1 MVTSFHTLKDLPMH
15 SLVTRLPISLTPD
28 SRRVITRLFFPGD
41 VKRSREII
49 DRVLEFPEVEI
60 RERLTELEKTFG
72 ATHPDLRQVFEEHF
86 QEIQAAVGVDASLS
100 EAHKLFI
107 GACFTMEYAIEA
119 VALFNPSM
127 VPAMIQEG
135 VPPGG
140 IRFVMSLRATGEGHL
155 SSIVFRTGIIDA
167 AGEVEM
173 DEPGAYS
180 QTLKASLPDEF
191 RKSDYRRDLD
201 AMGVTEDDYRPIL
214 NRLGDNFT
222 RDQLS
227 EAIDQE
233 RQGKESSG
241 DRESTADS
249 LISATRVN
257 YILHMTHV
265 PVGSQAEIVIFPFSD
280 IERHG
285 IEDLRMVRFTDDDGS
300 IIDYGTF
307 TAFNGERVFPQLM
320 EFRGECTIKI
330 SLITGECARNKGMAL
345 FPRRIR
351 GKYAMISRIDNEN
364 LYYMESDD
372 ILAWDQSCVIEAP
385 KYLWQIMLIGNCG
398 SPIETEKG
406 WLLLTHG
413 VGPMRRYCIGATLL
427 DLDNPCRVIG
437 QTREPLIVP
446 GDEERAGYV
455 PNVVY
460 SCGALLH
467 NRKLIIPYALSDL
480 ATTMARVE
488 LDELLDSMV
497 ET

>member
-1 MVTSFHTLKDLPMH
+1 MH

-28 SRRVITRLFFPGD
+28 SRRVITRLFSPGD

-49 DRVLEFPEVEI
+49 DRVLEFPEAEI
-60 RERLTELEKTFG
+60 KERLTELEKTFG

-86 QEIQAAVGVDASLS
+86 QEIQAAVGVDATLS
-100 EAHKLFI
+100 EAFKLFI

-119 VALFNPSM
+119 AALFNPSM
-127 VPAMIQEG
+127 VPAIIQEG

-140 IRFVMSLRATGEGHL
+140 IRFIMSLRATGEGHL
-155 SSIVFRTGIIDA
+155 SSIVFRTGIVDA
-167 AGEVEM
+167 AGDVEI
-173 DEPGAYS
+173 DAPGAYS

-191 RKSDYRRDLD
+191 RKSEYRRDLE
-201 AMGVTEDDYRPIL
+201 AMGVTEERISVDSQPAGRQLHPRRALASDRSRAPEQRFI
-214 NRLGDNFT
+214 RLSG
-222 RDQLS
+222 
-227 EAIDQE
+227 IDH
-233 RQGKESSG
+233 RL
-241 DRESTADS
+241 ADLGHAGELPS
-249 LISATRVN
+249 PPDAC
-257 YILHMTHV
+257 

-285 IEDLRMVRFTDDDGS
+285 IEDLRLVRFTDDDGS

-307 TAFNGERVFPQLM
+307 TAFDGERVFPQLM
-320 EFRGECTIKI
+320 EFRGESTIKI
-330 SLITGECARNKGMAL
+330 CLITGSCARNKGMAL
-345 FPRRIR
+345 FPRRVH

-372 ILAWDQSCVIEAP
+372 ILAWEQSCPIESP
-385 KYLWQIMLIGNCG
+385 KFLWQIMLIGNCG

-413 VGPMRRYCIGATLL
+413 VGPMRRYCIGASLL

-446 GDEERAGYV
+446 CDGERAGYV

-460 SCGALLH
+460 SCGVLLH

-480 ATTMARVE
+480 ATTVARVE
-488 LDELLDSMV
+488 LDELLDSLV